1 MTGLPEAAPAM
12 AEIQSKDQL
21 RGIQKAALMLIAM
34 GVGNAAQVMKNF
46 SEQEIEKVSV
56 EIALLQNVS
65 ADVLADVIEEFY
77 QLMQANEFIVQGGLS
92 YARSVLESAYGHKR
106 AEEVLKRVEATT
118 EVSAF
123 YLLQT
128 VDDKQLLNFLQN
140 EHPQTAALILANLK
154 PAQAA
159 NILSE
164 LPQEAQSEIAYRL
177 ATMEKT
183 SPELIEDIENVLR
196 EQIGTVFG
204 GDLST
209 TGGAESVAEI
219 LNSTS
224 RSAEKNILDNLK
236 ERDADLYD
244 EITSLMFLF
253 EDIIMLPE
261 IAIQNIVKN
270 IDSSTMALALKATSE
285 DLKERI
291 FRNMSE
297 RAADMLKDELQYLG
311 PVRVRDVENAQKQI
325 LDVVRQ
331 LEEDGEIAITRGGEE
346 EEVID

>member
-1 MTGLPEAAPAM
+1 MPPKVKKSAQPVET
-12 AEIQSKDQL
+12 AEEQRL
-21 RGIQKAALMLIAM
+21 RGIQKVALVLIAM
-34 GVGNAAQVMKNF
+34 GVSNAAQVMKSF

-56 EIALLQNVS
+56 EIALLQNVP
-65 ADVLADVIEEFY
+65 AEILASVIEEFY
-77 QLMQANEFIVQGGLS
+77 QLMQANEFIVQGGIG
-92 YARSVLESAYGHKR
+92 YARNVLESAYGHKR
-106 AEEVLKRVEATT
+106 AEEILKRVEATT

-154 PAQAA
+154 PGQAA
-159 NILSE
+159 SILSE
-164 LPQEAQSEIAYRL
+164 LPQDNQSEIAFRL

-196 EQIGTVFG
+196 DQIGTVFG

-253 EDIIMLPE
+253 EDIIHLPDL
-261 IAIQNIVKN
+261 AIQNVVKN

-285 DLKERI
+285 DLKEKI

-297 RAADMLKDELQYLG
+297 RAADMLRDELQYLG
-311 PVRVRDVENAQKQI
+311 PVRVRDVENAQKQV
-325 LDVVRQ
+325 LDIVRQ
-331 LEEDGEIAITRGGEE
+331 LEEEGEIVISRGEE